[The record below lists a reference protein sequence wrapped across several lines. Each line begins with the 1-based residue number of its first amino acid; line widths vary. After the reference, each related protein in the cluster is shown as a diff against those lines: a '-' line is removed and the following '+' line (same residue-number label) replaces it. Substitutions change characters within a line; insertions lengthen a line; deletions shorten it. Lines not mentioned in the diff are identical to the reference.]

1 MEEGSGAISLVVG
14 VDRFSLV
21 HVWNYF
27 FFGGEGENE
36 EVNTVNQQS
45 KKKKSCSLLIVMGTR
60 TIVCGAA
67 AVDRVVVV
75 TGALGPAILDA

>member
-1 MEEGSGAISLVVG
+1 MQVEEGSGAISLVVG

-45 KKKKSCSLLIVMGTR
+45 KKKNL
-60 TIVCGAA
+60 
-67 AVDRVVVV
+67 
-75 TGALGPAILDA
+75 ALC